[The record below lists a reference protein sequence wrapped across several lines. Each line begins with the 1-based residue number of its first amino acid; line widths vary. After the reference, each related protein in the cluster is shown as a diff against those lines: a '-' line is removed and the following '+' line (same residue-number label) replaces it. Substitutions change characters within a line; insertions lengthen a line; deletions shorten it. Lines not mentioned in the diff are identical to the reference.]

1 MGVLCSQ
8 DESKRKSK
16 DKNDNNDATT
26 IINLDEKIKENELKI
41 NQLEA
46 LINSNLEEAKK
57 KIRNGDRSG
66 AKIFIAKKMKL
77 EKHKKILE
85 GAIDMLEEQKMN
97 IENAQHMQKVVNVI
111 KTTQSQIKD
120 EQKEINIEEIENI
133 KEDMNNMKEQS
144 EEVNEFLTG
153 FAEVDENDV
162 DNELE
167 KELEDMA
174 NNINEEMPNINDLD
188 NIEDEEKSEEK
199 KILESIVV
207 GEGPN
212 PKFKQ
217 ISPQIK
223 KEKIEREKIKK
234 EIFDKQ
240 KEFRIGDINN
250 INDINNTKKEEV
262 KGVLEDMCIMG
273 SIMKKEIMEE
283 KKFNPEKFIPTKKAL
298 SDKDN
303 KQIFCLGVLAQN
315 LENLGIVTA
324 IEKNPSND
332 EDTQNASNTILQFI
346 TNGLI
351 YKNKYNFHFDLG
363 TERNNELLT
372 NKIEQKKFND
382 KLRKKLSIEYNIPE
396 NKIILTNPQRGSYEI
411 QVIFETD
418 EFNQTDILDMDKFRD
433 KCKND
438 ANFKE
443 LCSIKKIQK
452 GLIMEG
458 CKLNQSM
465 LDSEGNRESG
475 WEVGGTRGGYPYTPP
490 EGWIGYGLKVRGK
503 YDNGNDE
510 WLACNGNT
518 NEWAVAYHGVGRG
531 FGMTLENA
539 ANNIIVGGF
548 KAGGG
553 QYYESHDDAN
563 HPGQKVGRGVYCS
576 PDPKVMNSY
585 AQSTK
590 LNGKSYKIGFMMRV
604 KPNKIRYSN
613 KKKDYW
619 VLDGTTEQ
627 MRPYRL
633 MIKEDN

>member
-57 KIRNGDRSG
+57 KIRNGDKSG

-111 KTTQSQIKD
+111 KTAKSQIKD
-120 EQKEINIEEIENI
+120 EQKEINIEELENI

-212 PKFKQ
+212 LKFKQ

-240 KEFRIGDINN
+240 KDFRINN

-363 TERNNELLT
+363 TKRNNELLT

-443 LCSIKKIQK
+443 LCSIKKNKK

-503 YDNGNDE
+503 YDNGNDD

-539 ANNIIVGGF
+539 AHNIIVGGF

-576 PDPKVMNSY
+576 PEPKVMDDY

-590 LNGKSYKIGFMMRV
+590 LNGKSYKMGFMMRV

>member
-57 KIRNGDRSG
+57 KIRNGDKSG

-111 KTTQSQIKD
+111 KTAQSQIKD
-120 EQKEINIEEIENI
+120 EQKEINIEELENI

-199 KILESIVV
+199 KILESSVV

-212 PKFKQ
+212 PKVKQ

-240 KEFRIGDINN
+240 KDFRINN
-250 INDINNTKKEEV
+250 INNINNTKKEEV

-273 SIMKKEIMEE
+273 SIMKKEIMDE

-433 KCKND
+433 KCKMM
-438 ANFKE
+438 
-443 LCSIKKIQK
+443 
-452 GLIMEG
+452 LI
-458 CKLNQSM
+458 
-465 LDSEGNRESG
+465 
-475 WEVGGTRGGYPYTPP
+475 
-490 EGWIGYGLKVRGK
+490 LK
-503 YDNGNDE
+503 N
-510 WLACNGNT
+510 
-518 NEWAVAYHGVGRG
+518 
-531 FGMTLENA
+531 
-539 ANNIIVGGF
+539 
-548 KAGGG
+548 
-553 QYYESHDDAN
+553 
-563 HPGQKVGRGVYCS
+563 
-576 PDPKVMNSY
+576 Y
-585 AQSTK
+585 AQLK
-590 LNGKSYKIGFMMRV
+590 KS
-604 KPNKIRYSN
+604 
-613 KKKDYW
+613 KK
-619 VLDGTTEQ
+619 V
-627 MRPYRL
+627 
-633 MIKEDN
+633 

>member
-57 KIRNGDRSG
+57 KIRNGDKSG

-97 IENAQHMQKVVNVI
+97 LENAQHMQKVVNVI
-111 KTTQSQIKD
+111 KTAKSQIKD
-120 EQKEINIEEIENI
+120 EQKEINIEELENI

-212 PKFKQ
+212 LKFKQ

-240 KEFRIGDINN
+240 KDFRINN

-503 YDNGNDE
+503 YDNGNDD

-539 ANNIIVGGF
+539 AHNIIVGGF

-576 PDPKVMNSY
+576 PEPKVMDDY

-590 LNGKSYKIGFMMRV
+590 LNGKSYKMGFMMRV

>member
-97 IENAQHMQKVVNVI
+97 LENAQYMQKVVNVI
-111 KTTQSQIKD
+111 KAAQSQIKD
-120 EQKEINIEEIENI
+120 EQKEINIEELENI

-174 NNINEEMPNINDLD
+174 NNINEEMPNIDDLD
-188 NIEDEEKSEEK
+188 NLEDEEKSEK

-212 PKFKQ
+212 PKFNQ
-217 ISPQIK
+217 ISPQMK

-240 KEFRIGDINN
+240 KEFRIHNF
-250 INDINNTKKEEV
+250 NDINNTKKEEV

-273 SIMKKEIMEE
+273 SIMKKEIIEE

-324 IEKNPSND
+324 IEKNPSNN

-382 KLRKKLSIEYNIPE
+382 KLRKKLSKEYNIPE

-418 EFNQTDILDMDKFRD
+418 EFNQTDILNMDKFRA

-438 ANFKE
+438 NNFKE

-503 YDNGNDE
+503 YDNGNDD

-576 PDPKVMNSY
+576 PDPKVMDDY

-590 LNGKSYKIGFMMRV
+590 LNGKSYKMGFMMRV